1 MKLGL
6 GDGRGGG
13 PNSSGEL
20 LVAAGG
26 ALREGSVKVSLEE

>member
-13 PNSSGEL
+13 PNSSGGL

-26 ALREGSVKVSLEE
+26 VLREVSAKMNLEE